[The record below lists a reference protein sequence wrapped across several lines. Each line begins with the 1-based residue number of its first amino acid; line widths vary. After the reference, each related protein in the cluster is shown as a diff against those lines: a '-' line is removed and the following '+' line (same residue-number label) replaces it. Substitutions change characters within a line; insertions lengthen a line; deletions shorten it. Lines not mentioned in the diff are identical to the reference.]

1 MPTPRRLAVLI
12 GSAAALASL
21 SASPVQAC
29 DNDRYP
35 CPVVAQTQNTPEATA
50 KSSSRKKTAH
60 TAHQERTRAKSEAQA
75 PSSVSKNAAGGPGQA
90 AVSSS
95 KAATQPAPASTLNE
109 QIDRKESQ
117 VSAAAAA
124 WLVGANAGETAAQP
138 EEGDDAAAAVPANA
152 VQLVDPH
159 EPNELDLAAAAP
171 APAQSSWLSSL
182 LATLGAALA
191 AASALRFFV

>member
-1 MPTPRRLAVLI
+1 A
-12 GSAAALASL
+12 
-21 SASPVQAC
+21 
-29 DNDRYP
+29 D
-35 CPVVAQTQNTPEATA
+35 
-50 KSSSRKKTAH
+50 

-138 EEGDDAAAAVPANA
+138 EEGDDPRAAVPPKA
-152 VQLVDPH
+152 VQPDDQH
-159 EPNELDLAAAAP
+159 QANELDPAAPSP
-171 APAQSSWLSSL
+171 APAQS
-182 LATLGAALA
+182 
-191 AASALRFFV
+191 RR